1 MTTTAQATK
10 FIPGQIIFASL
21 ACAHGDFR
29 VRIVR
34 RTEKSIWVEPVDITH
49 EQMPLKRC
57 GVKMFGS
64 TEYAKAYGWHLAAD
78 SLTSRGHDPHTI

>member
-1 MTTTAQATK
+1 MK
-10 FIPGQIIFASL
+10 FTPGQIIFASL

-34 RTEKSIWVEPVDITH
+34 RTAKSIWVEPVDISH

-57 GVKMFGS
+57 GIKNYGS
-64 TEYAKAYGWHLAAD
+64 TEIAKAYGWHLAAD
-78 SLTSRGHDPHTI
+78 SLTSRGHDPYTI